1 MRAIGLAMIAC
12 VVAKDWDVTTKL
24 RTSAMM
30 VRKSEAVIWIDATSG
45 KDELGLA
52 GAVGA
57 GGEDCAEGT
66 GGAGTRS
73 KERAADIVMW
83 GS

>member
-1 MRAIGLAMIAC
+1 MAAC
-12 VVAKDWDVTTKL
+12 VAAKDWDVTKKL

-30 VRKSEAVIWIDATSG
+30 VRKSGAVMWIDATG
-45 KDELGLA
+45 GEDELGLA

-66 GGAGTRS
+66 GGAGTGP
-73 KERAADIVMW
+73 EARAADIVMW